1 MQNRL
6 VKNSLCKKVLD
17 HRRAA
22 QECLSL
28 GVITKKGK
36 KDEEAVW
43 QNRKFCS
50 FLFPGEASFSSTI
63 QKPDFNAN
71 GAQKF
76 GVGVGQS
83 SRSINYSQNW
93 LQSVSVDANDKR
105 DDIADALDTDVTT
118 TDTSGQSSA
127 FVVPSLV
134 SSFSLSG
141 QSKHQYQASRSALS
155 SEVIDIDDDSEDED
169 RKNVLPFRVECQSCK
184 AKLGADW
191 KKHECKKVLPAS
203 KVEEMVFVDA
213 SMRQTDAEDS
223 EENIKP
229 VGKEL
234 NFTLL

>member
-1 MQNRL
+1 MQNKL
-6 VKNSLCKKVLD
+6 VD
-17 HRRAA
+17 HRRVA

-28 GVITKKGK
+28 GVITKKAI

-63 QKPDFNAN
+63 QKPDFIAN

-93 LQSVSVDANDKR
+93 LQSVSVNSNDKR

-141 QSKHQYQASRSALS
+141 QSKHPYQASRSALS
-155 SEVIDIDDDSEDED
+155 SEVIDLDDDSEDED

-203 KVEEMVFVDA
+203 QVEEMVFVDA
-213 SMRQTDAEDS
+213 SMRQADAEDS

-234 NFTLL
+234 NFSLL